1 MLIRQRKRLSP
12 KKFCGSLCLAH
23 RQWLPQKNLFGSLA
37 GLILSPVQQA
47 LQGVL
52 LGIGAPIGMQLG
64 SGIAK
69 GVQSSLGSQI
79 GSLEL
84 IAQRATEK
92 SIQAIPKIQQEL
104 VETIRANPIG
114 NVVVKQLETLQ
125 QVLERFSIN
134 LSSTCCN

>member
-1 MLIRQRKRLSP
+1 
-12 KKFCGSLCLAH
+12 
-23 RQWLPQKNLFGSLA
+23 
-37 GLILSPVQQA
+37 
-47 LQGVL
+47 
-52 LGIGAPIGMQLG
+52 MQLG